1 MFFIRNCPKCNKE
14 INYKYKKD
22 RNSAEKNNKLCQNCC
37 RKDKHILKK
46 DNNLVAYCSKC
57 NKEHYFKTER
67 WYNNFL
73 NKACLCK
80 DCLYKEKYIGKF
92 IRNCPECKKE
102 ITYKDL
108 KNVEYC
114 NKHNI
119 LCSSCTKKKIMQS
132 KEVKEKISNASKGQ
146 NNPMANRSFYE
157 VWLQKYGEEVANEKL
172 KKFKE
177 NCSQRYK
184 GENNP
189 MYGKPSPKR
198 SGNGYSGYYK
208 EHYFRSILELS
219 YLKYLL
225 DSNIRFESCENK
237 KYRIEYQLDN
247 KQQTY
252 FPDFCLLDTEEII
265 EIKPKNLLNNKINKV
280 KFEAA
285 QNKYGNRFK
294 VLTENDFN
302 KLEVQETYELYIN
315 KEIIF
320 DKNYEQKF
328 LEYYQKE
335 SKR

>member
-1 MFFIRNCPKCNKE
+1 MFFIRKCPQCNKE
-14 INYKYKKD
+14 ILYKTKQNFKRAD
-22 RNSAEKNNKLCQNCC
+22 RNNCLCNSCTKKSNQLDLILICVDCGKELHYKNLKVYEK
-37 RKDKHILKK
+37 
-46 DNNLVAYCSKC
+46 A
-57 NKEHYFKTER
+57 KEKGQ
-67 WYNNFL
+67 
-73 NKACLCK
+73 LCK
-80 DCLYKEKYIGKF
+80 DCTYKRNYRVDKLE
-92 IRNCPECKKE
+92 RNCPQCNNF
-102 ITYKDL
+102 IYYKDKKTFSNAI
-108 KNVEYC
+108 KN
-114 NKHNI
+114 NN
-119 LCSSCTKKKIMQS
+119 LCLSCIRKNNMNDNLRQ
-132 KEVKEKISNASKGQ
+132 KISNASKGK
-146 NNPMANRSFYE
+146 NNPMANRSFYD
-157 VWLQKYGEEVANEKL
+157 VWLQKYGKEIADQKL
-172 KKFKE
+172 KDFKS
-177 NCSQRYK
+177 NCSKNTK
-184 GENNP
+184 GKNNP

-208 EHYFRSILELS
+208 GHYFRSILELS

-225 DSNIRFESCENK
+225 DSNIKFESCENK

-265 EIKPKNLLNNKINKV
+265 EIKPQNLLNNRINKI

-285 QNKYGNRFK
+285 KNKYGNKFK

-328 LEYYQKE
+328 LEYYKKE